1 MADSVA
7 RQTLDTARF
16 YLAQARV
23 ARESDRLL
31 FVRHLQTA
39 VIYARSVTFHL
50 QTEHAHTPGFKAWW
64 AQQEEAL
71 RSDRRARFILE
82 TRNFALKEGPVAIR
96 QVTSIVVGGG
106 GLVFSGA
113 ATVRMVGGA
122 PWHKRSPRIIWQDTR
137 RAVLGSLRRWQ
148 DRRAEARRV
157 REAHERAAREDG
169 TSVTHELY
177 FLDREWSATPASVLV
192 SEHLDILNTIVGAAE
207 TKFGPPSTQGE
218 CDQVG

>member
-1 MADSVA
+1 VADSVA

-23 ARESDRLL
+23 AGASDRLL

-50 QTEHAHTPGFKAWW
+50 QTEYAHTGFKAWW
-64 AQQEEAL
+64 AQQEQAL
-71 RSDRRARFILE
+71 RSDRRARFFLE
-82 TRNFALKEGPVAIR
+82 TRNFALKEGPLAIR

-113 ATVRMVGGA
+113 ATVRMVRGA
-122 PWHKRSPRIIWQDTR
+122 PWYKRSPRIIWQDTR
-137 RAVLGSLRRWQ
+137 RAVLGPLRGWQ
-148 DRRAEARRV
+148 DRRAEARRI

-207 TKFGPPSTQGE
+207 TKFGAPSTQE
-218 CDQVG
+218 CDQLG